1 MKSNEKI
8 DDFHVAGG
16 AIEAFE
22 NKYQEE
28 SLENEEE
35 SSDLEGSDSD
45 EVSESESVTVVSYD
59 YSSNFQNIE
68 NSLSV
73 NNAILLG
80 LLLFL
85 ALTMGLRKH
94 D

>member
-16 AIEAFE
+16 AAEAFE

-28 SLENEEE
+28 SLDNEE
-35 SSDLEGSDSD
+35 SSDQEGSESN

-59 YSSNFQNIE
+59 YTSSLQNIQ
-68 NSLSV
+68 NSLTV

-80 LLLFL
+80 LILFF
-85 ALTMGLRKH
+85 ALVMGLRKH